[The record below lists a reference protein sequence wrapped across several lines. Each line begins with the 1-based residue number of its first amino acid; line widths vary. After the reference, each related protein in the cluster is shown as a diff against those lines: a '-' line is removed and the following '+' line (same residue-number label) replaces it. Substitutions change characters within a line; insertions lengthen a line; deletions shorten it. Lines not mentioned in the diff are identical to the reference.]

1 MPVTSVSVVICAYS
15 DERREQLYLSVQS
28 VAGQRVA
35 PLQIIAVIDHNERLM
50 QDVAKRFPGITVIAN
65 RHRKGLSGARNSGL
79 EVSRGD
85 VVAFLDDDAIADD
98 NWIENM
104 LALYADADVIG
115 TGGKVMPLWPERR
128 PPWLPEE
135 FDWVVGC
142 SYRGQPE
149 NRARIRNP
157 IGCNMSVRRDVSQ
170 AVGGFREGTGRTA
183 NDASGCEETE
193 FFIRASELQPSS
205 KVLYDPAI
213 TVQHQISADRTSWA
227 YFCKRCIAEGRS
239 KTSMVSRVGS
249 SQGLAA
255 ERSYVVRVL
264 PLGVLRG
271 LSDLALKRNA
281 WGLARAVNIIAG
293 LGLTACG
300 YTQARFFAAGK

>member
-1 MPVTSVSVVICAYS
+1 MPATSVSVVICAYS
-15 DERREQLYLSVQS
+15 DERREQLHLAIQS

-85 VVAFLDDDAIADD
+85 VVAFLDDDAIADG
-98 NWIENM
+98 NWIANM

-115 TGGKVMPLWPERR
+115 TGGKVVPMWPERR

-149 NRARIRNP
+149 KRARIRNP
-157 IGCNMSVRRDVSQ
+157 IGCNMSVRRDVAQ
-170 AVGGFREGTGRTA
+170 AVGGFREGAGRTA
-183 NDASGCEETE
+183 NDANGCEETE

-205 KVLYDPAI
+205 KVLYDPTI
-213 TVQHQISADRTSWA
+213 TVQHQISEDRTSWS

-300 YTQARFFAAGK
+300 YTQARFLAAGK

>member
-1 MPVTSVSVVICAYS
+1 MPATSVSVVICAYS
-15 DERREQLYLSVQS
+15 DERREQLYLAIQS

-85 VVAFLDDDAIADD
+85 VVAFLDDDAIADG
-98 NWIENM
+98 NWIANM

-115 TGGKVMPLWPERR
+115 TGGKVVPMWPERR

-149 NRARIRNP
+149 KRARIRNP
-157 IGCNMSVRRDVSQ
+157 IGCNMSVRRDVAQ

-300 YTQARFFAAGK
+300 YTQARFLAAGK

>member
-1 MPVTSVSVVICAYS
+1 MPAISVSVVICAYS
-15 DERREQLYLSVQS
+15 DERREQLYLAIQS
-28 VAGQRVA
+28 VAQQRVA
-35 PLQIIAVIDHNERLM
+35 PLQIVAVIDHNERLM
-50 QDVAKRFPGITVIAN
+50 QDVAATFPGITVIAN

-85 VVAFLDDDAIADD
+85 VVAFLDDDAIADG

-115 TGGKVMPLWPERR
+115 TGGKVMPLWPDRR

-149 NRARIRNP
+149 KRARIRNP
-157 IGCNMSVRRDVSQ
+157 IGCNMSVRRDVAQ
-170 AVGGFREGTGRTA
+170 AVDGFREGAGRTG

-193 FFIRASELQPSS
+193 FFIRASELLPGSR
-205 KVLYDPAI
+205 VLYDPAI
-213 TVQHQISADRTSWA
+213 TVQHQISADRTSWS

-300 YTQARFFAAGK
+300 YTQARFLAAGK